1 MLDSLRSQRPAN
13 QAKHSLQL
21 SQSVIGEIESQ
32 RKKLELDIL
41 KENYLNEVNR
51 HILYICNNDLN
62 QETPFRKFK
71 YERFKSNL
79 R

>member
-1 MLDSLRSQRPAN
+1 
-13 QAKHSLQL
+13 
-21 SQSVIGEIESQ
+21 VIGEIESQ

-41 KENYLNEVNR
+41 KENYFNEVNR